1 MWLWG
6 AMLFKVYALAK
17 IGEILKKKQ
26 NTTGP
31 ILRISRH
38 KESVFYVLFVLKT
51 FDSSEILV

>member
-1 MWLWG
+1 
-6 AMLFKVYALAK
+6 MLFKVYALAK

>member
-1 MWLWG
+1 
-6 AMLFKVYALAK
+6 MLFKVYGLAK

-31 ILRISRH
+31 IWRISRH
-38 KESVFYVLFVLKT
+38 KESIFYVLSVLKT